1 MIGTARKKQETLVL
15 FPEVLS
21 ITQKFTDEQFGILM
35 RAAFSYRFAGEV
47 YSGDDVAVDVA
58 FRTVASQIDR
68 YQEFCNTLSNNAKCS
83 NGKQSA
89 AKYSK
94 TQQSDPPIHVQ
105 SMSNPCPYPIQS
117 MSDQCVG
124 REDTPK
130 TPTRFSPPSVDDV
143 RKYCNEH
150 GYTTIDPERFVSY
163 YAARQW
169 MSGQTAITDWRA
181 AADSWNRND
190 ADKIK
195 TNGGRESGVDRL
207 ARLYKEEFGE

>member
-68 YQEFCNTLSNNAKCS
+68 YQEFCNTQSMNAK
-83 NGKQSA
+83 GREVQPSA
-89 AKYSK
+89 AKYSQM
-94 TQQSDPPIHVQ
+94 QQKSAKYSQSQPSDPPIHVQ

-117 MSDQCVG
+117 NESVADKP
-124 REDTPK
+124 PK
-130 TPTRFSPPSVDDV
+130 HTRFSPPSVDDV
-143 RKYCNEH
+143 RKYCDEH
-150 GYTTIDPERFVSY
+150 GYTEIDPERFVSY

-181 AADSWNRND
+181 AADSWHRKD
-190 ADKIK
+190 VDKQNGK
-195 TNGGRESGVDRL
+195 TEPKPAWTLGTVV
-207 ARLYKEEFGE
+207 